1 MSGKQQSD
9 LLLAQIKKYSAKEGL
24 FFVGDKI
31 LIKHQ
36 PMKSILP
43 VKSTV
48 DDINPTV
55 LEISVDK
62 QTIILNCE
70 INYTT
75 DELLNKGY
83 ITHNVKKILAEL
95 DVNSQSQILRA
106 YHWRNWHRQSKF
118 CGQCGSLL
126 EDKIDTPEKK
136 CPTCKTSVF
145 PRFSPRSWCSFKKK
159 IKYY

>member
-126 EDKIDTPEKK
+126 EDKIDTPRKK
-136 CPTCKTSVF
+136 MPYLQNLSF
-145 PRFSPRSWCSFKKK
+145 PK
-159 IKYY
+159 ILPSGHGAHSKRR